1 MVTTQQFNLLGFL
14 FFGVMAL
21 RRVGTPVERNDFLK
35 SMKLHA
41 LVLLA
46 ACTLS
51 LSSFASGNPPC
62 KSGQKTA
69 GGHACAPAAKARSA
83 SAAKARP
90 AGVTRSK
97 VAAKATSRT
106 YNRISN
112 RPTTRKPAIAA
123 ARMQAVSEMPAAAVD
138 CSSTQSVLQGGV
150 AQCPATASPSGSVLA
165 TLPQANPGTACF
177 AALAGSNASRQ
188 LASRVPFLSASAASS
203 AALANRGLPN
213 RMEKEELGSVMA
225 GYAMCLDMA
234 ASWRRETYAP
244 AVVQALDAYWL
255 SAQSI
260 LRELAGAR
268 RNFGDAAQAIAD
280 SDKVYKAQLG
290 AMDKDL

>member
-1 MVTTQQFNLLGFL
+1 MVTTQHFKLLGFL
-14 FFGVMAL
+14 FFGVVAL
-21 RRVGTPVERNDFLK
+21 SRVGAPVERNDFLK
-35 SMKLHA
+35 NSKLQFLA
-41 LVLLA
+41 LVA

-51 LSSFASGNPPC
+51 LASFASGSAPC
-62 KSGQKTA
+62 KSGQKMV
-69 GGHACAPAAKARSA
+69 GHACAPVAKAKSA
-83 SAAKARP
+83 SAAKAKP
-90 AGVTRSK
+90 AGVSRSK
-97 VAAKATSRT
+97 AKPKTRART
-106 YNRISN
+106 KPIGRTKPIA
-112 RPTTRKPAIAA
+112 RKSIIAA
-123 ARMQAVSEMPAAAVD
+123 ARMPVASELPAADVD

-234 ASWRRETYAP
+234 VSWRRETYAP

-260 LRELAGAR
+260 LRELAGGKR
-268 RNFGDAAQAIAD
+268 SFGDAAKAIAQN
-280 SDKVYKAQLG
+280 DKSYKVQLG
-290 AMDKDL
+290 AMNKDL